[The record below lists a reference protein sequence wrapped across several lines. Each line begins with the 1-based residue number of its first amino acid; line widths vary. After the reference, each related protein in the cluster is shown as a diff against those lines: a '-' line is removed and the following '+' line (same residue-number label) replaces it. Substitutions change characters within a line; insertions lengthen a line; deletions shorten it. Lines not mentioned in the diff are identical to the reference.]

1 MARTPPR
8 GRNPRLYEG
17 AKSQMESGGF
27 DIFWQWYTPY
37 AVFSQARAWR
47 RPKMTLE
54 KLRFFAQASSPAYS
68 G

>member
-1 MARTPPR
+1 M
-8 GRNPRLYEG
+8 
-17 AKSQMESGGF
+17 SQMESGGF

-37 AVFSQARAWR
+37 AVFSQARAWL